1 MKVFQVVEYNI
12 SKYCVLH
19 EVEIERQDVQFTV
32 L

>member
-1 MKVFQVVEYNI
+1 MKVFEVVEYNI

-19 EVEIERQDVQFTV
+19 DVEIER

>member
-1 MKVFQVVEYNI
+1 MKVFEVVEYNI

-19 EVEIERQDVQFTV
+19 EVEIER

>member
-1 MKVFQVVEYNI
+1 MKVFEVVEYNI

-19 EVEIERQDVQFTV
+19 EVEIES